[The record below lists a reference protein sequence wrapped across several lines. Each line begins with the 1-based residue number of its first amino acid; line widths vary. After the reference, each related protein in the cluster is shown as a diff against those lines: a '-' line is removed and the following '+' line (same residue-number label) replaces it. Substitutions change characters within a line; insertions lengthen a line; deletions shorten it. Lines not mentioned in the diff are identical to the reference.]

1 MIDRFFR
8 RIPINWRLLS
18 VYLLFV
24 LGVGLLAAGGILA
37 FQVFVNWVAG
47 LTDLSLQRL
56 LIDLA
61 QIRLQILVICGVVL
75 LALGMIIAFFVNR
88 SVTHQLNELR
98 QGVEKL
104 RSGRGE
110 VNMPEDGM
118 DEMGLL
124 ARSINQLGEQ
134 LEKIKIDQDQRIEE
148 RTRTLRE
155 YTTQLQT
162 VSELA
167 QEAANLQNLD
177 ALTERSA
184 HLILERF
191 NLYYVAIYLVD
202 DERNFVILKAATGS
216 AGGFHMQR
224 GIKIHLGEV
233 NVISNV
239 VGSGEPRIINDTALD
254 FVFRKDPLLPDT
266 RAEAVIPLLSNQKAI
281 GALDVH
287 SSTANVFGEDE
298 VIILQILAD
307 QLTIAIQNAHLAENL
322 QKSVDEANSL
332 YQRYTQTIW
341 SREAMGKRVGG
352 YEYNLLDVMPVD
364 HKLPVGVLDRL
375 KNGKATPISANEF
388 QDGSLQQDQKVLLVP
403 LMMYNQIVGVI
414 GLEKDHPDL
423 DWSEDEISVI
433 EAVTNQIALSLDNA
447 RLLEESQVRSGQL
460 RLLQEITSVAASH
473 TNLLEL
479 LDNVSQKLRASFNLL
494 HCGMFL
500 LEPDGQSLS
509 LAANASTEP
518 YLPGAKML
526 GTRVL
531 FEKDS
536 LAYQVFRER
545 RALVVYEAG
554 THPSMAGMQDFIK
567 IRGVETMVLMPLLS
581 RGEVIGVA
589 SLELADKMRQFS
601 EADIQLMDQISLQL
615 SSAID
620 MARSFEQAT
629 LRAERERR
637 IGDIS
642 SRIRETLD
650 IQTILKTAA
659 QEVRQALGVPEV
671 TVRLASSIKD
681 SDKVR

>member
-1 MIDRFFR
+1 MMDRFLR
-8 RIPINWRLLS
+8 RIPVNWRLLS

-24 LGVGLLAAGGILA
+24 LGVGLLAAGGYFAYHVL
-37 FQVFVNWVAG
+37 VNWIVG
-47 LTDLSLQRL
+47 LTDLRLEQL
-56 LIDLA
+56 LIDLV
-61 QIRLQILVICGVVL
+61 QNRLQILVACGIGLIV
-75 LALGMIIAFFVNR
+75 LGMIISLFV
-88 SVTHQLNELR
+88 SKSITHQLNELR

-104 RSGRGE
+104 RSGREE
-110 VNMPEDGM
+110 VNVPVDGM

-124 ARSINQLGEQ
+124 ARSINQLGELLQ
-134 LEKIKIDQDQRIEE
+134 KTKIEQDQRIEE
-148 RTRTLRE
+148 RTKTLRE
-155 YTTQLQT
+155 YTVQLQT

-167 QEAANLQNLD
+167 QEAANLQDLD
-177 ALTERSA
+177 TLTDRSV

-202 DERNFVILKAATGS
+202 EERNFVILKAATGT
-216 AGGFHMQR
+216 AGGSHLQR
-224 GIKIHLGEV
+224 GIKFNLGEV

-239 VGSGEPRIINDTALD
+239 VGSGEPRIINDAVLD

-281 GALDVH
+281 GVMDVH
-287 SSTANVFGEDE
+287 SSTPNVFGEDE

-307 QLTIAIQNAHLAENL
+307 QLTIAIQNARLAENL
-322 QKSVDEANSL
+322 QKSVEEANSL

-352 YEYNLLDVMPVD
+352 YEYNLLDVVPVD
-364 HKLPVGVLDRL
+364 HKFPVGVLDRL
-375 KNGKATPISANEF
+375 KHGKATPISANEF
-388 QDGSLQQDQKVLLVP
+388 QDGSLQADQKVLLVP
-403 LMMYNQIVGVI
+403 LMMYDQIVGVI
-414 GLEKDHPDL
+414 GLEKDRTDL
-423 DWSEDEISVI
+423 EWSDDEIKVI
-433 EAVTNQIALSLDNA
+433 EAVTSQIALSLDNA

-460 RLLQEITSVAASH
+460 RLLQEITAVAASH

-518 YLPGAKML
+518 YLPGAKLL
-526 GTRVL
+526 GTRIL
-531 FEKDS
+531 LEKDS
-536 LAYQVFRER
+536 LAYRVFKER
-545 RALVVYEAG
+545 TSLVLYEAG
-554 THPSMAGMQDFIK
+554 THPLMAGMQDFIK
-567 IRGVETMVLMPLLS
+567 IRGVETIVLMPLLS

-601 EADIQLMDQISLQL
+601 DADIQLMDQISLQL

-637 IGDIS
+637 VGDIS

-671 TVRLASSIKD
+671 TVRLASSMKD
-681 SDKVR
+681 SEKVR